1 MAFEV
6 FDKRQAPLG
15 KAPAVTIQRRGLMS
29 LNRAAYNMINE
40 PSTVELLYDRDTW
53 SASLG
58 R

>member
-6 FDKRQAPLG
+6 FDKRQAPLA

>member
-1 MAFEV
+1 
-6 FDKRQAPLG
+6 
-15 KAPAVTIQRRGLMS
+15 MS

-40 PSTVELLYDRDTW
+40 PSTVELLYDRDTR